1 MAFAGGHD
9 GDRDS
14 IVFPPLALSAGDLI
28 QRGVGGVSLNDL
40 EYVAFETLMGCAER
54 LDGKFRG
61 EWDERVV
68 GLRGHAS
75 SGVDG
80 DRC

>member
-1 MAFAGGHD
+1 MSVDGIYKGVCQGVSSGG
-9 GDRDS
+9 
-14 IVFPPLALSAGDLI
+14 GDLI